1 MSAVFTG
8 TAAGFV
14 RKTAGI
20 VWHSAVLPRTMEGL
34 VGQTAGGVGMTAGVV
49 RRTALAYFTLIFEFY
64 IK

>member
-1 MSAVFTG
+1 
-8 TAAGFV
+8 
-14 RKTAGI
+14 
-20 VWHSAVLPRTMEGL
+20 MEGL